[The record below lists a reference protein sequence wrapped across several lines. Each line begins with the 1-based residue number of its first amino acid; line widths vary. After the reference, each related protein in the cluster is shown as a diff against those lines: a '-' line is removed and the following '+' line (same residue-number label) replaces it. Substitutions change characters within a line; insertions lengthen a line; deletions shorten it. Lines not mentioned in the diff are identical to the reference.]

1 MTTNHDRASTLVR
14 ALHAGING
22 DLPTLRTLLSDDV
35 RAWTPTFTAA
45 SLEDVLDGLTRPAD
59 VFSDLSLDATPLDVG
74 GDFACV
80 EWTVEAT
87 HTGDLRFSDQLSL
100 DPTGIRIT
108 LHGVTVAE
116 FDGERICSLR
126 QYWDEFAALDQL
138 GVSVGA
144 TAAPSVEAEDEH

>member
-1 MTTNHDRASTLVR
+1 MLVR
-14 ALHAGING
+14 ALHAGIDG
-22 DLPTLRTLLSDDV
+22 DVSTLRTLLTDDV
-35 RAWTPTFTAA
+35 RAWTPTFSAA
-45 SLEDVLDGLTRPAD
+45 SLDDVLDGLTRPAD
-59 VFSDLSLDATPLDVG
+59 VFSDLSLAATPLDVG

-87 HTGDLRFSDQLSL
+87 HTGDLRLSPELSL

-126 QYWDEFAALDQL
+126 QYWDELAALDQL
-138 GVSVGA
+138 GVSPGA
-144 TAAPSVEAEDEH
+144 TDPASADVDDRR